1 MKNDINLLDEKPIR
15 WRDPRT
21 ILRTIQLV
29 LPLVLFL
36 FVFATEAQE
45 HLTKGGEGVSI
56 HFVIE
61 VLFFGVLGPGI
72 LYLIFGFLL
81 NLMKEQIEARD
92 KLKELNLELEA
103 KVASRTLALEQ
114 RNMEL
119 IKANKELKELD
130 QLKSDFVALVSHE
143 LRAPLTV
150 LNGGLEIAFQ
160 QKEALPLR
168 TRRTIEVMAAES
180 ERLTRLVDTILD
192 LSRLEA
198 GKLPLNL
205 GPAAVRPIL
214 EQVAETALL
223 HSDRPVKWDIAADLP
238 PVWADETYLE
248 EIISNLVQNADK
260 YSPEKLPIQFGASV
274 KDGHV
279 SISVIDHGPGIP
291 PKIKDHLFERFNR
304 GKDMKNTSPG
314 WGLGLYIARK
324 LIEAQ
329 GGTITLRSPFWEDEA
344 CPGAQFTVTLKVAE
358 IPEGEEEAEDG
369 RRD

>member
-1 MKNDINLLDEKPIR
+1 MANGKNLVDEKTIR
-15 WRDPRT
+15 WRDPRS

-45 HLTKGGEGVSI
+45 HLTGGFESVSI

-72 LYLIFGFLL
+72 LYLIFGFIQS
-81 NLMKEQIEARD
+81 LMKEEIEAKD
-92 KLKELNLELEA
+92 KLKELNLDLEA

-119 IKANKELKELD
+119 IKANNELKELD

-168 TRRTIEVMAAES
+168 TRRTIEVMATES
-180 ERLTRLVDTILD
+180 ERLTRLVETILD

-198 GKLPLNL
+198 GKLAMNL
-205 GPAAVRPIL
+205 GPTAVLPIL
-214 EQVAETALL
+214 EHVAQSVLL
-223 HSDRPVKWDIAADLP
+223 NSDRPVKWDVAFDLP
-238 PVWADETYLE
+238 PVWADEIYLE
-248 EIISNLVQNADK
+248 EVISNLVQNADK
-260 YSPEKLPIQFGASV
+260 YSPAKLPIQFAARAQ
-274 KDGHV
+274 DGSV
-279 SISVIDHGPGIP
+279 SISVIDNGPGIP
-291 PKIKDHLFERFNR
+291 PEIKDHLFERFNR
-304 GKDMKNTSPG
+304 GKEMKNRSPG

-324 LIEAQ
+324 LTEAQ
-329 GGTITLRSPFWEDEA
+329 GGTITLCSPFWDVENA
-344 CPGAQFTVTLKVAE
+344 PGAQFTVSLKVAE
-358 IPEGEEEAEDG
+358 IPEGEEEAEEG
-369 RRD
+369 GHG